1 MNRLRAAHTP
11 VISTVRKSVEVIEQR
26 SKIKHSPKGSIK
38 RRMIPMSKKLR
49 IGVIGAGRIGKLH
62 ANNLASRVPNA
73 ELAAISDVYEP
84 AAKELAE
91 KLGVPAYYNDYH
103 KILEDPT
110 IDAVFICSSTDTHSP
125 ISMEAA
131 KAGKHI
137 FCEKPI
143 DHDIDK
149 IRPVLEE
156 VKKAGVRYQVG
167 FNRRFDRNFKH
178 VHDVVQAGG
187 IGDVQIVKV
196 TSRDPEAP
204 PLSYV
209 KVSGGIFVDMT
220 IHDFDMVRYLSGSE
234 VEEVSA
240 VGACLVNPEIGKAGD
255 VDTCI
260 ITLKFANG
268 ALGVIDN
275 SRQAVYGYD
284 QRIEV
289 FGSKGCI
296 TADNET
302 PNNTTLYTA
311 DAVTKEKPLW
321 FFLERYND
329 AFITEECAFV
339 ESCLNGTDTVV
350 GAFDGLQP
358 VLIAIAAKESCEKGG
373 VPVKVMK

>member
-1 MNRLRAAHTP
+1 MN
-11 VISTVRKSVEVIEQR
+11 
-26 SKIKHSPKGSIK
+26 G
-38 RRMIPMSKKLR
+38 KLR

-62 ANNLASRVPNA
+62 SNNLANRVPNA
-73 ELAAISDVYEP
+73 QLVCISDVYEP
-84 AAKELAE
+84 AAKAQAE
-91 KLGVPAYYNDYH
+91 KLGIAYTTDYH
-103 KILEDPT
+103 DILNDPT

-125 ISMEAA
+125 ISIEAA

-143 DHDIDK
+143 DHDLDK
-149 IRPVLEE
+149 IKAVLEE
-156 VKKAGVRYQVG
+156 VKKAGVKYQVG

-178 VHDVVQAGG
+178 VHDVVKNGG

-204 PLSYV
+204 PISYV
-209 KVSGGIFVDMT
+209 KGSGGIFVDMT

-234 VEEVSA
+234 VEEVSTF
-240 VGACLVNPEIGKAGD
+240 GACLVDPEIGKAGD

-260 ITLKFANG
+260 INLKFANG

-289 FGSKGCI
+289 FGSKGMI
-296 TADNET
+296 SAENET
-302 PNNTTLYTA
+302 PNNTTYYTA
-311 DAVTKEKPLW
+311 DGVYREKPLW

-329 AFITEECAFV
+329 AFIQEETEFV
-339 ESCLNGTDTVV
+339 KACLEDTETPV
-350 GAFDGLQP
+350 GSFDGLQP
-358 VLIAIAAKESCEKGG
+358 VRIAIAAKKSWELGG
-373 VPVKVMK
+373 VPVKVEK

>member
-1 MNRLRAAHTP
+1 
-11 VISTVRKSVEVIEQR
+11 
-26 SKIKHSPKGSIK
+26 
-38 RRMIPMSKKLR
+38 MIIMEKKLR
-49 IGVIGAGRIGKLH
+49 IGIIGAGRIGKLH
-62 ANNLASRVPNA
+62 ATNLMRSVPMA
-73 ELAAISDVYEP
+73 ELAAVSDVYEP

-91 KLGVPAYYNDYH
+91 KLNIPAYYSDYR
-103 KILEDPT
+103 KILEGET

-125 ISMEAA
+125 ISIEAA

-143 DHDIDK
+143 DHDLDRIAE
-149 IRPVLEE
+149 VLDA
-156 VKKAGVRYQVG
+156 VKAAGVKYQVG
-167 FNRRFDRNFKH
+167 FNRRFDRNFRH
-178 VHDVVQAGG
+178 VHEVVKNGG
-187 IGDVQIVKV
+187 VGNVHIVKV

-204 PLSYV
+204 PISYV
-209 KVSGGIFVDMT
+209 KVSGGIFVDMA

-240 VGACLVNPEIGKAGD
+240 VGTCLVNPEIGAAGD

-260 ITLKFANG
+260 ITLRFKNG

-284 QRIEV
+284 QRVEV

-302 PNNTTLYTA
+302 TNNTTLYTA
-311 DAVTKEKPLW
+311 DGVSKEKPLW

-329 AFITEECAFV
+329 AYIQEEVDFV
-339 ESCLNGTDTVV
+339 DACLNDKPTVV

-358 VLIAIAAKESCEKGG
+358 VKIAIAAKKSCELGG
-373 VPVKVMK
+373 VPVKVDD

>member
-1 MNRLRAAHTP
+1 
-11 VISTVRKSVEVIEQR
+11 
-26 SKIKHSPKGSIK
+26 
-38 RRMIPMSKKLR
+38 MSKKLR
-49 IGVIGAGRIGKLH
+49 IGIIGAGRIGKLH
-62 ANNLASRVPNA
+62 ANNLVSRVKDA
-73 ELAAISDVYEP
+73 ELVAISDVYEP
-84 AAKELAE
+84 AAKDLAE
-91 KLGVPAYYNDYH
+91 KLGVANYYSDYH

-125 ISMEAA
+125 ISIEAA
-131 KAGKHI
+131 QAGKHI

-143 DHDIDK
+143 DHDLDK
-149 IRPVLEE
+149 IKKVLDE
-156 VKKAGVRYQVG
+156 VKKAGVKYQVG
-167 FNRRFDRNFKH
+167 FNRRFDRNFSH
-178 VHDVVQAGG
+178 VHDVVKNGG

-234 VEEVSA
+234 VTEVSA
-240 VGACLVNPEIGKAGD
+240 FGACLVNPEIAKAGD

-260 ITLKFANG
+260 ITLRFANG

-302 PNNTTLYTA
+302 PNNTTYYTA
-311 DAVTKEKPLW
+311 GGVMKEKPLW

-329 AFITEECAFV
+329 AFIAEENAFV
-339 ESCLNGTDTVV
+339 EACLNNTDTAV

-373 VPVKVMK
+373 IPVKVNK

>member
-1 MNRLRAAHTP
+1 
-11 VISTVRKSVEVIEQR
+11 
-26 SKIKHSPKGSIK
+26 
-38 RRMIPMSKKLR
+38 MSRKLR

-62 ANNLASRVPNA
+62 SNNLATRVPNA

-91 KLGVPAYYNDYH
+91 KLGVPNYYNDYH

-125 ISMEAA
+125 ISIEAA

-143 DHDIDK
+143 DHDLDK
-149 IRPVLEE
+149 IKAVLEE
-156 VKKAGVRYQVG
+156 VKKAGVKYQVG

-178 VHDVVQAGG
+178 VHEVVQSGG

-240 VGACLVNPEIGKAGD
+240 VGACLVNPEIGQAGD

-302 PNNTTLYTA
+302 PNNTTLSTA
-311 DAVTKEKPLW
+311 DGVQKEKPLW

-329 AFITEECAFV
+329 AFIAEENSFV
-339 ESCLNGTDTVV
+339 DACLNGTDTAV

>member
-1 MNRLRAAHTP
+1 
-11 VISTVRKSVEVIEQR
+11 
-26 SKIKHSPKGSIK
+26 
-38 RRMIPMSKKLR
+38 MSRKLR

-62 ANNLASRVPNA
+62 SNNLATRVPNA

-91 KLGVPAYYNDYH
+91 KLGVPNYYNDYH

-125 ISMEAA
+125 ISIEAA

-143 DHDIDK
+143 DHDLDK
-149 IRPVLEE
+149 IKAVLEE
-156 VKKAGVRYQVG
+156 VKKAGVKYQVG

-178 VHDVVQAGG
+178 VHEVVQSGG

-240 VGACLVNPEIGKAGD
+240 VGACLVNPEIGQAGD

-311 DAVTKEKPLW
+311 DGVQKEKPLW
-321 FFLERYND
+321 FSLERYND
-329 AFITEECAFV
+329 AFIAEENSFV
-339 ESCLNGTDTVV
+339 DACLNGTDTVV

>member
-1 MNRLRAAHTP
+1 
-11 VISTVRKSVEVIEQR
+11 
-26 SKIKHSPKGSIK
+26 
-38 RRMIPMSKKLR
+38 MSKKLK
-49 IGVIGAGRIGKLH
+49 IGIIGAGRIGKLH
-62 ANNLASRVPNA
+62 ANNLVNRVPDA
-73 ELAAISDVYEP
+73 ELVAISDVYAP

-91 KLGVPAYYNDYH
+91 KLNVPNWYDDYH
-103 KILEDPT
+103 KILENPDVE
-110 IDAVFICSSTDTHSP
+110 AVFICSSTDTHSP
-125 ISMEAA
+125 ISIEAA
-131 KAGKHI
+131 RAGKHI

-143 DHDIDK
+143 DHDLDK
-149 IRPVLEE
+149 IKVVLDE
-156 VKKAGVRYQVG
+156 VERAGVKYQVG

-178 VHDVVQAGG
+178 VHEVVQSGG

-234 VEEVSA
+234 VTEVSA
-240 VGACLVNPEIGKAGD
+240 VGACLVNPEIGEAGD

-260 ITLKFANG
+260 ITLRFANG

-311 DAVTKEKPLW
+311 DGVTKEKPLW

-329 AFITEECAFV
+329 AFIAEENAFV
-339 ESCLNGTDTVV
+339 DACLNDHPTAV

-358 VLIAIAAKESCEKGG
+358 VRIAIAAKESCEKGG
-373 VPVKVMK
+373 VPVKVAH

>member
-1 MNRLRAAHTP
+1 
-11 VISTVRKSVEVIEQR
+11 
-26 SKIKHSPKGSIK
+26 
-38 RRMIPMSKKLR
+38 MSKKLK
-49 IGVIGAGRIGKLH
+49 IGLIGAGRIGKLH
-62 ANNLASRVPNA
+62 ANNLVNRVPDA
-73 ELAAISDVYEP
+73 ELIAISDVYAP

-91 KLGVPAYYNDYH
+91 KLNVPNWYDDYH
-103 KILEDPT
+103 KILENPDVE
-110 IDAVFICSSTDTHSP
+110 AVFICSSTDTHSP
-125 ISMEAA
+125 ISIEAA
-131 KAGKHI
+131 RAGKHI

-143 DHDIDK
+143 DHDLDK
-149 IRPVLEE
+149 IKVVLDE
-156 VKKAGVRYQVG
+156 VERAGVKYQVG

-178 VHDVVQAGG
+178 VHEVVQNGG

-234 VEEVSA
+234 VTEVSA
-240 VGACLVNPEIGKAGD
+240 VGACLVNPEIGAAGD

-260 ITLKFANG
+260 ITLRFANG

-311 DAVTKEKPLW
+311 DGVTKEKPLW

-329 AFITEECAFV
+329 AFIAEENAFV
-339 ESCLNGTDTVV
+339 DACLNDHPTAV

-358 VLIAIAAKESCEKGG
+358 VRIAIAAKESCEKGG
-373 VPVKVMK
+373 VPVKVAH

>member
-1 MNRLRAAHTP
+1 
-11 VISTVRKSVEVIEQR
+11 
-26 SKIKHSPKGSIK
+26 
-38 RRMIPMSKKLR
+38 MSNKLR
-49 IGVIGAGRIGKLH
+49 IGIIGAGRIGKLH
-62 ANNLASRVPNA
+62 ANNLVSRVKDA
-73 ELAAISDVYEP
+73 ELVAVSDVYEP
-84 AAKELAE
+84 AAKDLAE
-91 KLGVPAYYNDYH
+91 KLGIANYYSDYH

-110 IDAVFICSSTDTHSP
+110 IEAVFICSSTDTHSP
-125 ISMEAA
+125 ISIEAA
-131 KAGKHI
+131 RAGKHI

-143 DHDIDK
+143 DHDLDK
-149 IRPVLEE
+149 IKVVLEE
-156 VKKAGVRYQVG
+156 VKKAGVKYQVG
-167 FNRRFDRNFKH
+167 FNRRFDRNFSH
-178 VHDVVQAGG
+178 VHDVVKNGG

-234 VEEVSA
+234 VTEVSA
-240 VGACLVNPEIGKAGD
+240 FGACLVNPEIAAAGD

-260 ITLKFANG
+260 ITLRFANG

-302 PNNTTLYTA
+302 PNNTTYYTA
-311 DAVTKEKPLW
+311 DGVMKEKPLW

-329 AFITEECAFV
+329 AFIAEENAFV
-339 ESCLNGTDTVV
+339 EACLNNTDTAV

-373 VPVKVMK
+373 IPVKVNQ

>member
-1 MNRLRAAHTP
+1 
-11 VISTVRKSVEVIEQR
+11 
-26 SKIKHSPKGSIK
+26 
-38 RRMIPMSKKLR
+38 MSKKLR

-62 ANNLASRVPNA
+62 ANNLVNRVPNA
-73 ELAAISDVYEP
+73 ELAAISDVYLP

-91 KLGVPAYYNDYH
+91 KLGVPAYYDDYH
-103 KILEDPT
+103 KILDDPT
-110 IDAVFICSSTDTHSP
+110 IDAVFICSSTNTHSP
-125 ISMEAA
+125 ISIEAA
-131 KAGKHI
+131 KAGKNI

-143 DHDIDK
+143 DHDLDK
-149 IRPVLEE
+149 ILPVLEE

-178 VHDVVQAGG
+178 VHDVVANGG
-187 IGDVQIVKV
+187 IGDVHIVKV

-240 VGACLVNPEIGKAGD
+240 VGACLVNPEIGEAGD

-289 FGSKGCI
+289 FGSKGCV

-329 AFITEECAFV
+329 AFIAEECAFV
-339 ESCLNGTDTVV
+339 EACLNGTDTAV

-373 VPVKVMK
+373 VPVKVMKV

>member
-1 MNRLRAAHTP
+1 MVN
-11 VISTVRKSVEVIEQR
+11 VGI
-26 SKIKHSPKGSIK
+26 
-38 RRMIPMSKKLR
+38 
-49 IGVIGAGRIGKLH
+49 IGAGRIGKVH
-62 ANNLASRVPNA
+62 VESICTKVADGKVAALADPFMNEETEA
-73 ELAAISDVYEP
+73 W
-84 AAKELAE
+84 AKEMGIAKVTKDYKEVLADE
-91 KLGVPAYYNDYH
+91 N
-103 KILEDPT
+103 
-110 IDAVFICSSTDTHSP
+110 IDAVLICSSTDTHSV
-125 ISMEAA
+125 ISVEAI
-131 KAGKHI
+131 KAGKHV
-137 FCEKPI
+137 FCEKPV
-143 DHDIDK
+143 DHDIEK
-149 IRPVLEE
+149 IQQVIDALKDSN
-156 VKKAGVRYQVG
+156 VKYQVG

-178 VHDVVQAGG
+178 VHEVVQSGG

-240 VGACLVNPEIGKAGD
+240 VGACLVNPEIGQAGD

-311 DAVTKEKPLW
+311 DGVQKEKPLW

-329 AFITEECAFV
+329 AFIAEENSFV
-339 ESCLNGTDTVV
+339 DACLNGTDTVV

>member
-1 MNRLRAAHTP
+1 
-11 VISTVRKSVEVIEQR
+11 
-26 SKIKHSPKGSIK
+26 
-38 RRMIPMSKKLR
+38 MSGKLR
-49 IGVIGAGRIGKLH
+49 IGIIGAGRIGKLH
-62 ANNLASRVPNA
+62 ANNLVNRVPDA
-73 ELAAISDVYEP
+73 EVVAISDVYAP

-91 KLGVPAYYNDYH
+91 KLGVPKFCDDYRE
-103 KILEDPT
+103 ILEDPR

-125 ISMEAA
+125 ISIEAA
-131 KAGKHI
+131 RAGKHI

-143 DHDIDK
+143 DHDLDK
-149 IRPVLEE
+149 IQAVLEE

-167 FNRRFDRNFKH
+167 FNRRFDRNFRR
-178 VHDVVQAGG
+178 VREVVQNGG

-196 TSRDPEAP
+196 TSRDPAAP
-204 PLSYV
+204 PISYV
-209 KVSGGIFVDMT
+209 KLSGGIFVDMT

-240 VGACLVNPEIGKAGD
+240 VGACLVNPEIGQAGD

-311 DAVTKEKPLW
+311 DGVQKEKPLW

-329 AFITEECAFV
+329 AFIAEENSFV
-339 ESCLNGTDTVV
+339 DACLNGTDTAV

>member
-1 MNRLRAAHTP
+1 MA
-11 VISTVRKSVEVIEQR
+11 
-26 SKIKHSPKGSIK
+26 
-38 RRMIPMSKKLR
+38 KKLK

-62 ANNLASRVPNA
+62 ANNLVSRVPDA

-84 AAKELAE
+84 AAKALGEQ
-91 KLGVPAYYNDYH
+91 LGVAWFTDYRN
-103 KILEDPT
+103 ILEDPE

-125 ISMEAA
+125 ISVEAA

-143 DHDIDK
+143 DHDLDK
-149 IRPVLEE
+149 IKVVLDE
-156 VKKAGVRYQVG
+156 VKKAGVKYQVG

-178 VHDVVQAGG
+178 VRDVVQEGG
-187 IGDVQIVKV
+187 IGDVHIVKV

-234 VEEVSA
+234 VTEVSA
-240 VGACLVNPEIGKAGD
+240 VGACLVNPEIGEAGD

-284 QRIEV
+284 QRVEV

-302 PNNTTLYTA
+302 PNNTVHYTA
-311 DAVTKEKPLW
+311 QGVMKEKPLW

-329 AFITEECAFV
+329 AFIAEEIAFV
-339 ESCLNGTDTVV
+339 DACLHDKDTAV

-358 VLIAIAAKESCEKGG
+358 VRIAIAAKESCEKGG
-373 VPVKVMK
+373 VPVKVQN

>member
-1 MNRLRAAHTP
+1 
-11 VISTVRKSVEVIEQR
+11 
-26 SKIKHSPKGSIK
+26 
-38 RRMIPMSKKLR
+38 MSKKLK
-49 IGVIGAGRIGKLH
+49 IGIIGAGRIGKLH
-62 ANNLASRVPNA
+62 ANNLVNRVPDA
-73 ELAAISDVYEP
+73 ELVAISDVYAP

-91 KLGVPAYYNDYH
+91 KLNVPNWYDDYH
-103 KILEDPT
+103 KILENPDVE
-110 IDAVFICSSTDTHSP
+110 AVFICSSTDTHSP
-125 ISMEAA
+125 ISIEAA
-131 KAGKHI
+131 LAGKHI

-143 DHDIDK
+143 DHDLDK
-149 IRPVLEE
+149 IKVVLEE
-156 VKKAGVRYQVG
+156 VERAGVKYQVG

-178 VHDVVQAGG
+178 VHEVVQSGG

-234 VEEVSA
+234 VTEVSA
-240 VGACLVNPEIGKAGD
+240 VGACLVNPEIGAAGD

-260 ITLKFANG
+260 ITLRFANG

-311 DAVTKEKPLW
+311 EGVTKEKPLW

-329 AFITEECAFV
+329 AFIAEENAFV
-339 ESCLNGTDTVV
+339 DACLNDHPTAV

-358 VLIAIAAKESCEKGG
+358 VRIAIAAKESCEKGG
-373 VPVKVMK
+373 APVKVAH

>member
-1 MNRLRAAHTP
+1 MN
-11 VISTVRKSVEVIEQR
+11 
-26 SKIKHSPKGSIK
+26 G
-38 RRMIPMSKKLR
+38 KLR
-49 IGVIGAGRIGKLH
+49 IGIIGAGRIGKLH
-62 ANNLASRVPNA
+62 SNNLANRVPNA
-73 ELAAISDVYEP
+73 QLVCISDVYEP
-84 AAKELAE
+84 AAKAQAE
-91 KLGVPAYYNDYH
+91 KLGIAYTTDYH
-103 KILEDPT
+103 DILNDPT

-125 ISMEAA
+125 ISIEAA

-143 DHDIDK
+143 DHDLDK
-149 IRPVLEE
+149 IKAVLEE
-156 VKKAGVRYQVG
+156 VKKAGVKYQVG

-178 VHDVVQAGG
+178 VHDVVKNGG

-204 PLSYV
+204 PISYV

-240 VGACLVNPEIGKAGD
+240 VGACLVNPEIAAAGD

-268 ALGVIDN
+268 AIGVIDN

-289 FGSKGCI
+289 FGSKGMI
-296 TADNET
+296 SAENET
-302 PNNTTLYTA
+302 PNNTTYYTA
-311 DAVTKEKPLW
+311 DGVYREKPLW

-329 AFITEECAFV
+329 AFIQEETEFV
-339 ESCLNGTDTVV
+339 KACLEDTETPV
-350 GAFDGLQP
+350 GSFDGLQP
-358 VLIAIAAKESCEKGG
+358 VRIAIAAKKSWELGG
-373 VPVKVMK
+373 VPVKAEK

>member
-1 MNRLRAAHTP
+1 
-11 VISTVRKSVEVIEQR
+11 
-26 SKIKHSPKGSIK
+26 
-38 RRMIPMSKKLR
+38 MSRKLR

-62 ANNLASRVPNA
+62 SNNLATRVPNA

-91 KLGVPAYYNDYH
+91 KLGVPNYYNDYH

-125 ISMEAA
+125 ISIEAA

-143 DHDIDK
+143 DHDLDK
-149 IRPVLEE
+149 IKAVLEE
-156 VKKAGVRYQVG
+156 VKKAGVKYQVG

-178 VHDVVQAGG
+178 VHEVVQNGG

-240 VGACLVNPEIGKAGD
+240 VGACLVNPEIGQAGD

-311 DAVTKEKPLW
+311 DGVQKEKPLW

-329 AFITEECAFV
+329 AFIAEENSFV
-339 ESCLNGTDTVV
+339 DACLNGTDTAV

>member
-1 MNRLRAAHTP
+1 MD
-11 VISTVRKSVEVIEQR
+11 
-26 SKIKHSPKGSIK
+26 
-38 RRMIPMSKKLR
+38 KKLR

-62 ANNLASRVPNA
+62 SNNLVSRVPNA
-73 ELAAISDVYEP
+73 ELVAISDVYEP
-84 AAKELAE
+84 AAKDLAE
-91 KLGVPAYYNDYH
+91 KLNVPNYYNDYH

-125 ISMEAA
+125 ISIEAA

-143 DHDIDK
+143 DHDLDK
-149 IRPVLEE
+149 IKAVLEE
-156 VKKAGVRYQVG
+156 VKKAGVKYQVG

-178 VHDVVQAGG
+178 VHEVVKNGG

-240 VGACLVNPEIGKAGD
+240 VGACLVNPEIGQAGD

-302 PNNTTLYTA
+302 PNNTTYYTA
-311 DAVTKEKPLW
+311 DGVMKEKPLW

-329 AFITEECAFV
+329 AFIAEENSFV
-339 ESCLNGTDTVV
+339 DACLNGTETAV

>member
-1 MNRLRAAHTP
+1 
-11 VISTVRKSVEVIEQR
+11 
-26 SKIKHSPKGSIK
+26 
-38 RRMIPMSKKLR
+38 MSKKLR

-62 ANNLASRVPNA
+62 ANNLATRVANV

-91 KLGVPAYYNDYH
+91 KLGVPAYYSDYK
-103 KILEDPT
+103 KILEDKT

-125 ISMEAA
+125 ISIEAA

-143 DHDIDK
+143 DHDLDK
-149 IRPVLEE
+149 IREVLAI
-156 VKKAGVRYQVG
+156 VKEAGVKYQVG

-178 VHDVVQAGG
+178 VAEVVKLGG
-187 IGDVQIVKV
+187 VGDVHIVKV

-204 PLSYV
+204 PISYV
-209 KVSGGIFVDMT
+209 KVSGGIFMDMM

-240 VGACLVNPEIGKAGD
+240 VGTCLVNPEIGEAGD
-255 VDTCI
+255 VDTAI
-260 ITLKFANG
+260 VTLKFANG

-284 QRIEV
+284 QRVEV

-302 PNNTTLYTA
+302 ANNTTLYTVDGVA
-311 DAVTKEKPLW
+311 KEKPLW
-321 FFLERYND
+321 FFLERYNE
-329 AFITEECAFV
+329 AYIEEANQFV
-339 ESCLNGTDTVV
+339 QACLNDTETPL

-358 VLIAIAAKESCEKGG
+358 VLIAEAALESCRKGG
-373 VPVKVMK
+373 VPVKVKK

>member
-1 MNRLRAAHTP
+1 
-11 VISTVRKSVEVIEQR
+11 
-26 SKIKHSPKGSIK
+26 
-38 RRMIPMSKKLR
+38 MSQKLR

-62 ANNLASRVPNA
+62 ANNLATRVPNA
-73 ELAAISDVYEP
+73 ELAAISDVCEP
-84 AAKELAE
+84 AAKALAE
-91 KLGVPAYYNDYH
+91 KLNVPAYYSDYH
-103 KILEDPT
+103 KILEDPD
-110 IDAVFICSSTDTHSP
+110 IDAVFICSSTNTHSP
-125 ISMEAA
+125 ISIEAA
-131 KAGKHI
+131 RAGKHI

-143 DHDIDK
+143 DHDLAK

-167 FNRRFDRNFKH
+167 FNRRFDRNFKR
-178 VHDVVQAGG
+178 VHDVVQSGG
-187 IGDVQIVKV
+187 IGDVHIVKV

-240 VGACLVNPEIGKAGD
+240 VGTCLVNPEIGAAGD

-284 QRIEV
+284 QRVEV

-296 TADNET
+296 TAENET

-311 DAVTKEKPLW
+311 EAVTKEKPLW

-329 AFITEECAFV
+329 AFIAEECAFV
-339 ESCLNGTDTVV
+339 EACMNGTDTAV

>member
-1 MNRLRAAHTP
+1 MA
-11 VISTVRKSVEVIEQR
+11 
-26 SKIKHSPKGSIK
+26 
-38 RRMIPMSKKLR
+38 KKLK

-62 ANNLASRVPNA
+62 ANNLVSRVPDA

-84 AAKELAE
+84 AAKALGEQ
-91 KLGVPAYYNDYH
+91 LGVAWFTDYRN
-103 KILEDPT
+103 ILEDPE

-125 ISMEAA
+125 ISVEAA

-143 DHDIDK
+143 DHDLDK
-149 IRPVLEE
+149 IKVVLDE
-156 VKKAGVRYQVG
+156 VKKAGVKYQVG

-178 VHDVVQAGG
+178 VRDVVQEGG
-187 IGDVQIVKV
+187 IGDVHIVKV

-234 VEEVSA
+234 VTEVSA
-240 VGACLVNPEIGKAGD
+240 VGACLVNPEIGEAG
-255 VDTCI
+255 DTCI

-284 QRIEV
+284 QRVEV

-302 PNNTTLYTA
+302 PNNTVHYTA
-311 DAVTKEKPLW
+311 QGVMKEKPLW

-329 AFITEECAFV
+329 AFIAEEIAFV
-339 ESCLNGTDTVV
+339 DACLHDKDTAV

-358 VLIAIAAKESCEKGG
+358 VRIAIAAKESCEKGG
-373 VPVKVMK
+373 VPVKVQN

>member
-1 MNRLRAAHTP
+1 M
-11 VISTVRKSVEVIEQR
+11 E
-26 SKIKHSPKGSIK
+26 
-38 RRMIPMSKKLR
+38 KKLR
-49 IGVIGAGRIGKLH
+49 IGIIGAGRIGKLH
-62 ANNLASRVPNA
+62 ATNLMRSVPMA
-73 ELAAISDVYEP
+73 ELAAVSDVYEP

-91 KLGVPAYYNDYH
+91 KLNIPAYYSDYR
-103 KILEDPT
+103 KILEDET

-125 ISMEAA
+125 ISIEAA

-143 DHDIDK
+143 DHDLDRIAE
-149 IRPVLEE
+149 VLDA
-156 VKKAGVRYQVG
+156 VKGAGVKYQVG
-167 FNRRFDRNFKH
+167 FNRRFDRNFRH
-178 VHDVVQAGG
+178 VHEVVKNGG
-187 IGDVQIVKV
+187 VGNVHIVKV

-204 PLSYV
+204 PISYV
-209 KVSGGIFVDMT
+209 KVSGGIFVDMA

-240 VGACLVNPEIGKAGD
+240 VGTCLVNPEIGAAGD

-260 ITLKFANG
+260 ITLRFKNG

-284 QRIEV
+284 QRVEV

-302 PNNTTLYTA
+302 ANNTTLYTA
-311 DAVTKEKPLW
+311 DGVSKEKPLW

-329 AFITEECAFV
+329 AYIQEEVDFV
-339 ESCLNGTDTVV
+339 DACLNDKPTVV
-350 GAFDGLQP
+350 GVFDGLQP
-358 VLIAIAAKESCEKGG
+358 VKIAIAAKKSCELGG
-373 VPVKVMK
+373 VPVKVED